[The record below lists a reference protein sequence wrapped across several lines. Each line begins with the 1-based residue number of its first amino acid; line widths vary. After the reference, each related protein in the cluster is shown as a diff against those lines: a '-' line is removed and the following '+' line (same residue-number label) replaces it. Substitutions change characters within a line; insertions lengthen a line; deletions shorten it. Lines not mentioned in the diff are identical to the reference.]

1 MNFKLEVSELVRR
14 TGCGLCA
21 GQQLVHGG
29 QNDGVHSRS
38 TYIAKSL
45 SHGQLCTPMEYCP
58 PGSSVH
64 GIFLARILK
73 WVAIPSSRGI
83 FPLTLK
89 LPKPDETRHVDTV
102 LFSPTKQSLPSRD
115 GQQERSREEGRK
127 DTKAQLLYAEPK
139 SQHIHRSFH
148 LTFNHRI

>member
-1 MNFKLEVSELVRR
+1 MDSLQGR
-14 TGCGLCA
+14 
-21 GQQLVHGG
+21 QLIRGG

-45 SHGQLCTPMEYCP
+45 SHGQLCTPMDWSP

-73 WVAIPSSRGI
+73 WVAMPSSRGI

-89 LPKPDETRHVDTV
+89 LPKLDVTRHVDPV
-102 LFSPTKQSLPSRD
+102 LFSPTSHCPAEMGNRR
-115 GQQERSREEGRK
+115 GAERKEGR
-127 DTKAQLLYAEPK
+127 TPRISAFMLNP
-139 SQHIHRSFH
+139 
-148 LTFNHRI
+148 NHNIFTGVFT